1 MKLCSLDID
10 SYKNLKGLYSFN
22 NNGYIAMIG
31 LNGSGKSNLLEAI
44 SIVFDGIVNKNG
56 SGIPFDYEIE
66 YELMGIYMPERR
78 GKQRKMEKNAKLK
91 NSNSLHM

>member
-56 SGIPFDYEIE
+56 SGIPFDYE
-66 YELMGIYMPERR
+66 
-78 GKQRKMEKNAKLK
+78 
-91 NSNSLHM
+91 